1 VTAHHNSTDQN
12 SRQILEAIDK
22 QTQHLESCSL
32 SLEGLHLKADS
43 TNNQEQTLQSY
54 HAEVQ
59 EIGPRLLEIRDQS
72 STIQE
77 TTQETSQHL
86 LVVTQQNSSLLSS
99 MTRLLFMITS
109 GMLTLH
115 SLRKKVTDLVQL
127 WSTFTAEMRNFS
139 KQTLQVKSKN
149 SLLLTNRYFC
159 RQIFAQI
166 NESLSRIEGNLP
178 KRAKS
183 ILLPSVFFQDAWGN
197 TMHVPLQI
205 CQSFKVSLS
214 SALKKT

>member
-12 SRQILEAIDK
+12 SRQILEAFNK
-22 QTQHLESCSL
+22 QTQHLESCSR

-43 TNNQEQTLQSY
+43 TNNQEQTLQTY
-54 HAEVQ
+54 RAEVQ

-77 TTQETSQHL
+77 TTQETSQQL
-86 LVVTQQNSSLLSS
+86 LVVTQQNSSWLSS

-115 SLRKKVTDLVQL
+115 SLRKKVSGLIQL
-127 WSTFTAEMRNFS
+127 LSTFTAEMRNFS

-149 SLLLTNRYFC
+149 SML
-159 RQIFAQI
+159 
-166 NESLSRIEGNLP
+166 
-178 KRAKS
+178 
-183 ILLPSVFFQDAWGN
+183 
-197 TMHVPLQI
+197 
-205 CQSFKVSLS
+205 
-214 SALKKT
+214 

>member
-1 VTAHHNSTDQN
+1 VTANHNSTDQN

-22 QTQHLESCSL
+22 QTQNLESCSR
-32 SLEGLHLKADS
+32 SLEGLHLKANS
-43 TNNQEQTLQSY
+43 TNNQEQTLQAY

-72 STIQE
+72 STIKE
-77 TTQETSQHL
+77 TTQETSQQL

-109 GMLTLH
+109 GMLTLY
-115 SLRKKVTDLVQL
+115 SLRKKVTDLLQL

-139 KQTLQVKSKN
+139 KQILQVQSKS
-149 SLLLTNRYFC
+149 SLLLTNKNFC
-159 RQIFAQI
+159 RLMFAQI
-166 NESLSRIEGNLP
+166 HETLSRIEENLP
-178 KRAKS
+178 KS
-183 ILLPSVFFQDAWGN
+183 IILPSVFFQDAWGN

-205 CQSFKVSLS
+205 CQSFKVSLCN
-214 SALKKT
+214 ALKKT